1 MLCLVARNDDQAVII
16 PEHKITRPDRHP
28 TTDDTVV
35 DGAPIKRNRTSGS
48 MPEGK
53 DRKIRPGC
61 QGRDIPNCAICN
73 ETGNPSAAR
82 SPAQVLANN
91 SCLDIC
97 TGVDD
102 DNLSRFGGANS
113 IKSVSALL
121 QLLGTAWS
129 SGQFPQY
136 VPAAGISTFARQ
148 LPVSL
153 MSSFRVS

>member
-1 MLCLVARNDDQAVII
+1 MSEILPYTPTVANLTVPVII

-28 TTDDTVV
+28 TTDDTVI

-102 DNLSRFGGANS
+102 DNLSRFGGFDGMDS
-113 IKSVSALL
+113 
-121 QLLGTAWS
+121 GTN
-129 SGQFPQY
+129 
-136 VPAAGISTFARQ
+136 IAR
-148 LPVSL
+148 LAPGGHG
-153 MSSFRVS
+153 RA